1 MSQHST
7 SPPRYEW
14 RHPDPRRIAS
24 GHCVDW
30 LAGGWRLFMAIP
42 GVWLQQSLLFMAIL
56 FAIGVVPLIGWAV
69 VLVAFPVLSAGMLW
83 TAAETAAGRRPGVA
97 GLFIGL
103 RRHAGNLLMV
113 GIFYLLGGLLAGL
126 VGALVGGGAALTGYV
141 LGALAGMG
149 LTLGGVVLG
158 SAVFMVLWVVLIMA
172 LWFAPSLVLFHDVAP
187 LEAMRLSVEACIRNV
202 LPFALMAVML
212 YVLIWLAM
220 LPAGLGMLVLV
231 PVMAGAVYTSYQDV
245 FGERPALPEAPPAT
259 DVKD

>member
-1 MSQHST
+1 
-7 SPPRYEW
+7 
-14 RHPDPRRIAS
+14 
-24 GHCVDW
+24 
-30 LAGGWRLFMAIP
+30 MAIP

-126 VGALVGGGAALTGYV
+126 VGALVGGSAALTGYV

-187 LEAMRLSVEACIRNV
+187 SKRCAFRS
-202 LPFALMAVML
+202 
-212 YVLIWLAM
+212 
-220 LPAGLGMLVLV
+220 
-231 PVMAGAVYTSYQDV
+231 
-245 FGERPALPEAPPAT
+245 RPASGTCCLSRSWRSCSTYSSGWRCCRPGLECWSWCQ
-259 DVKD
+259 

>member
-1 MSQHST
+1 MNQDTST
-7 SPPRYEW
+7 RPSRSW
-14 RHPDPRRIAS
+14 RHPEPHAVGAR
-24 GHCVDW
+24 HCIDW
-30 LAGGWRLFMAIP
+30 LSSGWRLFMGAP
-42 GVWLQQSLLFMAIL
+42 GIWLLQTLLFMAIL
-56 FAIGVVPLIGWAV
+56 FAVGVVPLLGWAV

-83 TAAETAAGRRPGVA
+83 TAAETGAGRPVKVS

-126 VGALVGGGAALTGYV
+126 VGALVGGSAALTGYV

-158 SAVFMVLWVVLIMA
+158 SAVFMVLWVGLIMA
-172 LWFAPSLVLFHDVAP
+172 LWFAPALVLFHDVAP
-187 LEAMRLSVEACIRNV
+187 LEAMQLSVEACIRNV
-202 LPFALMAVML
+202 LPFSLMAVIL

-231 PVMAGAVYTSYQDV
+231 PVMAGAVHASYRDV
-245 FGERPALPEAPPAT
+245 FGDLPALPEKPAT
-259 DVKD
+259 EG